1 MFQNTTGANN
11 LAAGYEALTAN
22 TTGSR
27 NVALGTKAL
36 YYNTDRS
43 DLVAVGNEALYNN
56 GLGATHSYEAVYNTA
71 VGSKA
76 LYSNTTGYRNTA
88 NGYEALYSNNGN
100 NNVAVGD
107 SSLHENISG
116 NNNVAIGALAGVNNE
131 GDGNVFIGHNA
142 GYYETGSNKLYID
155 NSFTTN
161 PLIYGDFSQDKLKI
175 NGTIKVTEKLT
186 APDSGDN
193 ADMKAYA
200 YGLVYYN
207 GSIDTGRSSAGFS
220 VNRTGTGTY
229 EVTLT
234 NAGNDP
240 YIVSATAEIGGGAVP
255 VTATTDY
262 SSTANKFIIR
272 IYRLS
277 TAALID
283 NSFHFIVFKK

>member
-1 MFQNTTGANN
+1 MAIGDGSLENN
-11 LAAGYEALTAN
+11 
-22 TTGSR
+22 
-27 NVALGTKAL
+27 
-36 YYNTDRS
+36 
-43 DLVAVGNEALYNN
+43 
-56 GLGATHSYEAVYNTA
+56 H
-71 VGSKA
+71 
-76 LYSNTTGYRNTA
+76 
-88 NGYEALYSNNGN
+88 NGN
-100 NNVAVGD
+100 K
-107 SSLHENISG
+107 
-116 NNNVAIGALAGVNNE
+116 NVAIGNFAGVNSQ

-142 GYYETGSNKLYID
+142 GYYEMGSDKLYID
-155 NSFTTN
+155 NSATSD
-161 PLIYGDFSQDKLKI
+161 PLIYGDFSEDKLKI

-207 GSIDTGRSSAGFS
+207 GNIDTGRSSAGFS
-220 VNRTGTGTY
+220 VSRTGTGTY

-234 NAGNDP
+234 SAGNDP